1 MHSFF
6 FRNNGIVLDRSVRSR
21 ERTIVPQE
29 RRPAYSQ
36 SMILKTEIESSQIR
50 DLWSL
55 KQRSMALKTE
65 IHGPQNKDYVWTFKQ
80 RIMAPKIKIIQ
91 GP

>member
-1 MHSFF
+1 MGLFF
-6 FRNNGIVLDRSVRSR
+6 FSEDGAVFDNFVRSR